1 MIGCYRLAEEEQ
13 KCVCSSVYFCSFLLY
28 NIFIAVKEVRMCRIR
43 AVFRDCLTL
52 NNT

>member
-28 NIFIAVKEVRMCRIR
+28 NTFIKVKEENVPDQGG
-43 AVFRDCLTL
+43 FSGLY
-52 NNT
+52 NTK